1 MVVDIYSLPID
12 RQQKALVWQC
22 RRGIKEIEVLLI
34 PFLENHFANEDEQIR
49 RAFIALLAEADLD
62 IFEWFMRRQTPENK
76 QMEEI
81 VDVILQRLAV
91 KF

>member
-1 MVVDIYSLPID
+1 MIVDIYSLPVD
-12 RQQKALVWQC
+12 QQQKALVWQC

-34 PFLENHFANEDEQIR
+34 PFLEHYYVHEDEQTR
-49 RAFIALLAEADLD
+49 QAFIALLAEADLD
-62 IFEWFMRRQTPENK
+62 IFEWFMHRQIPENK

-91 KF
+91 KL